1 MAIRVQKL
9 KCRKIVKGCAE
20 AKAIVSNDPF
30 CFYLI
35 DPKTGIVIEKNHCL
49 KGRSI
54 ANKVLVFPS
63 GKGSSVVQLDGLYQ
77 LSLYNNLPKAMI
89 IKYPDP
95 VLVSAAVIMNVPLVA
110 NLEENPF
117 TAISNGDIVKV
128 NADKDEVRIIT
139 HLTQLASSIS
149 D

>member
-1 MAIRVQKL
+1 MAIQEKKL

-20 AKAIVSNDPF
+20 AEAIVSNDPF

-49 KGRSI
+49 KGQSI

-63 GKGSSVVQLDGLYQ
+63 GKGSSVVQVDGLYQ

-89 IKYPDP
+89 VKDPDP
-95 VLVSAAVIMNVPLVA
+95 VLVSAAVIMSVPLVD
-110 NLEENPF
+110 NLEEDPF
-117 TAISNGDIVKV
+117 TVISNGDTVKV
-128 NADKDEVRIIT
+128 DADKNEVRINKIK
-139 HLTQLASSIS
+139 
-149 D
+149 